1 MGSAARGGEKGSAPQ
16 GAIASQGRVNNAH
29 PIEEHVKTIA
39 KVLDRMK
46 LSEQEK
52 RAWELVVQ
60 ATQQD
65 RKADA
70 SVRRQGEI
78 DELRGDVKA
87 LTKAVGRLTSEN
99 RAQGNPQSWAQ
110 MVQGQPCAAVPISA
124 RREKEIMVAGAQA
137 PGEQG
142 KTATEV
148 AQELGSE
155 AETGI
160 RGVRRLP
167 SGMYALSFADVTARN
182 KWATEGKDKI
192 AEVLGAKARIR
203 EHTLDVIVSGF
214 PGGSISRLTEEQLV
228 EALSQ
233 SNPGVGPTVRK
244 AIVKKTSPMRSTES
258 AILGFASPRDAN
270 QAIDSGVTWGS
281 YHLSAEPFTR
291 GVRAE
296 RCFKC
301 QEYCGHIAR
310 HCRKQTRCGWCA
322 QYGHSIET
330 CPTRSDRASKACG
343 PCGGERGHS
352 AIDQGCPGRIR
363 AEVRA
368 KAVYNSR
375 PMRFQSSPAPMGAR
389 RASFEFNQTVRE
401 ATPRRDAEQEDN
413 EGYVLVGKAK
423 RRRGRPTALSLVDT
437 TKMADLMTLMNKNPP
452 VTFPLGGSQKENSQE
467 AIPATQV
474 TAATD
479 SEGDVRMAIAQQI
492 HD

>member
-1 MGSAARGGEKGSAPQ
+1 M
-16 GAIASQGRVNNAH
+16 QGRVIKAH

-110 MVQGQPCAAVPISA
+110 MAQGQPCAAVPISA

-160 RGVRRLP
+160 RGVRCLP
-167 SGMYALSFADVTARN
+167 SGMYTLSF
-182 KWATEGKDKI
+182 
-192 AEVLGAKARIR
+192 
-203 EHTLDVIVSGF
+203 
-214 PGGSISRLTEEQLV
+214 
-228 EALSQ
+228 
-233 SNPGVGPTVRK
+233 TVHK
-244 AIVKKTSPMRSTES
+244 AIVKKTSLMRSTES